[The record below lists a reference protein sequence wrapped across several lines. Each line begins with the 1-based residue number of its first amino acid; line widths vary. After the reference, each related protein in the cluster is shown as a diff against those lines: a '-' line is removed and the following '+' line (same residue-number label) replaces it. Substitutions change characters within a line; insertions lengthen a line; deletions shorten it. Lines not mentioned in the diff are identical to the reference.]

1 MVLHSAL
8 SPILAIFH
16 LPVFTL
22 PFVLTSWVFLLFST
36 GNDTVIRSSEV
47 LTPEQWIFRARKSR
61 QGATVVKLTGDEV
74 TYTNEHQLAVAE
86 QGEA

>member
-1 MVLHSAL
+1 MVLHAAL
-8 SPILAIFH
+8 SPIFANFH

-22 PFVLTSWVFLLFST
+22 PFILTSWVFLLFST

-47 LTPEQWIFRARKSR
+47 LTPEQWIFRARKSPR
-61 QGATVVKLTGDEV
+61 EATIVKLTGDEAKN
-74 TYTNEHQLAVAE
+74 TNEHQLAVAE